1 MFRGKKVKLIL
12 SEEVNDEYKELNR
25 IVKEENKK
33 GIKSSEHQ
41 TLLRSINRVID
52 LLRDDPFIG
61 NQVPKRQIPGKY
73 ILKHDVKN
81 LWRIELSNYWRLIY
95 TISGNELEI
104 IDFILDIIDHKRYNK
119 IFGYK

>member
-1 MFRGKKVKLIL
+1 MFRGKRVKIIL
-12 SEEVNDEYKELNR
+12 AEEANNEYQELNR
-25 IVKEENKK
+25 IAIDENKR

-52 LLRDDPFIG
+52 LLRQNPFAG
-61 NQVPKRQIPGKY
+61 SQVPKRQIPGKY
-73 ILKHDVKN
+73 ILRYDAKN

-95 TISGNELEI
+95 TVSGNELEI
-104 IDFILDIIDHKRYNK
+104 IDFILDIVDHKEYNK